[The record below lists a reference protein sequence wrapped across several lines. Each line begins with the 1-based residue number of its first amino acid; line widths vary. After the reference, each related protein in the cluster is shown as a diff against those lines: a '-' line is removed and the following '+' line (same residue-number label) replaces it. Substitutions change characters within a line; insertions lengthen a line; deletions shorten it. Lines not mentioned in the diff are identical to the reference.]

1 MLRHAAPVA
10 AFYAA
15 VFSLFFLPALAN
27 GKLLAPGDGL
37 VQNLPLFLLRP
48 TLWTSMLFGGY
59 PLFADPQN
67 LFYYPLRWLFSPIGA
82 WNAFVLSAY
91 VVAALA
97 MYGYVL
103 RVTASRLAGLTAGLV
118 YSMSGFFVAQLG
130 HINMLHTV
138 AWLPLVI
145 WSVDELRRGSGP
157 GWIAVGSLSIACAA
171 LAGHPQMLLYTLGLS
186 GTFAAAHVVAAGER
200 RWRLLRDL
208 GAMFGA
214 GLAMAAVQLLPSY
227 LLAGE
232 TIRSELSYETFVQF
246 SFPPSELLR
255 LLFPY
260 AYGNYSVGSFFGVP
274 YFGGWSLA
282 ETTGFVGS
290 LGLFLALVAAASRQ
304 SRRLVLFWGA
314 VVAAALLLAFGDGT
328 PLARVMYHVPVYRG
342 FRCPAR
348 HFLEMTFAAA
358 LLAGLG
364 VAFLE
369 RGTREA
375 RRVAGKAVAWVM
387 ALYVVGAS
395 VLALLGPKLAE
406 RALAAGFKGYSI
418 LPWRNPAVALPLALA
433 VASAVCVLLLV
444 RRPASPAVRTV
455 FLLVAVVD
463 LAAFGWFAEW
473 RYLSPDRAAL
483 DFPRVVE
490 PFRER
495 ILASGNRHHAIGD
508 PIPPEGL
515 TPNLNRLWRIP
526 SVTGYTPLRLRRNE
540 QVLPWN
546 DIEVLGAE
554 NHAIDILGAGWV
566 FVGGSLP
573 SPSGITERD
582 DFRWGEDLDVTLEP
596 GKRESVE
603 WFVPGSPPFSDVGFV
618 AALANGASLPDG
630 FLVATVNVEA
640 GSGKRVSLPLRAG
653 VEVSEWAY
661 GRPDLAHSIRHA
673 RAPVWE
679 RMVQKER
686 PGETYEAFFY
696 LGTSSLGERLD
707 VETLSVR
714 LEPSVSASLILR
726 KIALRDNK
734 TWTFHSVR
742 LLSPRGDRFRALGSL
757 GSGSF
762 FENRRARPRAW
773 LVPEVRTLA
782 RDQVV
787 EAVRTSVLPDGETF
801 DPARHALLEQ
811 NVPFFHGGDPDPRA
825 TVEVVHSR
833 EGRIKLRTYSRQ
845 PAFLVL
851 GESTYPGWEAKVDRQ
866 AARLYVVDHV
876 LQGLPLSAG
885 RHEVTFRFDPWSF
898 WIGAG
903 ISLLS
908 LLFLALFVRHRR
920 RHPSPDRWEAICAGL
935 ETRCLA
941 WLGDRAGPG
950 ARTASQVTSKSV
962 PPPGT

>member
-1 MLRHAAPVA
+1 MSRSSVARWVGVLRHAVVVGTLYTAL
-10 AFYAA
+10 
-15 VFSLFFLPALAN
+15 FSLFFLPALAK

-67 LFYYPLRWLFSPIGA
+67 LFYYPLRWLFSPLGA
-82 WNAFVLSAY
+82 WNAFVLSAF

-130 HINMLHTV
+130 HVNMLHTV
-138 AWLPLVI
+138 AWLPLVV

-186 GTFAAAHVVAAGER
+186 GAFAAAHVAAAGER

-214 GLAMAAVQLLPSY
+214 GLAVAAVQLLPSY

-232 TIRSELSYETFVQF
+232 TIRSEISYETFVEF
-246 SFPPSELLR
+246 SFPPSELPR
-255 LLFPY
+255 LLFPF
-260 AYGNYSVGSFFGVP
+260 AYGHYSTGSFFGVP

-290 LGLFLALVAAASRQ
+290 LGFLLAVVAAASRQ
-304 SRRLVLFWGA
+304 SRRLVLFWEA
-314 VVAAALLLAFGDGT
+314 IIAASLLLAFGDGT
-328 PLARVMYHVPVYRG
+328 PLARVMHHVPVYRG

-348 HFLEMTFAAA
+348 HFLEMTFAVA

-369 RGTREA
+369 RGTAEA
-375 RRVAGKAVAWVM
+375 RRLAGRAVAGVL
-387 ALYVVGAS
+387 ALYAAGAGA
-395 VLALLGPKLAE
+395 LALLGTTLAE
-406 RALAAGFKGYSI
+406 KALAAGLKSYSV
-418 LPWRNPAVALPLALA
+418 LPWKNPAVGLPLALA
-433 VASAVCVLLLV
+433 AASAVGVLLLV
-444 RRPASPAVRTV
+444 RRPASPAARAVL
-455 FLLVAVVD
+455 LLVAVFD
-463 LAAFGWFAEW
+463 LAAFGWVAEW
-473 RYLSPDRAAL
+473 RYYSPDRATL
-483 DFPRVVE
+483 DFPAAVE
-490 PFRER
+490 PFREQV
-495 ILASGNRHHAIGD
+495 LASGKRHHAVGE

-540 QVLPWN
+540 QVMPWN
-546 DIEVLGAE
+546 DIAVLGAE

-566 FVGGSLP
+566 FVGGGLTSH
-573 SPSGITERD
+573 SSITERD
-582 DFRWGEDLDVTLEP
+582 GFRWGENLDVTLEP
-596 GKRESVE
+596 GKQQSVE
-603 WFVPGSPPFSDVGFV
+603 WLVPGSPPFSDVGFV

-630 FLVATVNVEA
+630 SLVATVDVEA
-640 GSGKRVSLPLRAG
+640 SSGKKVSLPLRAG
-653 VEVSEWAY
+653 IEVSEWAY
-661 GRPDLAHSIRHA
+661 GRPDLASSIRHA
-673 RAPVWE
+673 KARVWE
-679 RMVQKER
+679 TMVQEER
-686 PGETYEAFFY
+686 PGEKYEAFFF
-696 LGTSSLGERLD
+696 LGASSLGERLR
-707 VETLSVR
+707 VKALSVR
-714 LEPSVSASLILR
+714 LEPSTPASLILR
-726 KIALRDNK
+726 KVALRDNE

-742 LLSPRGDRFRALGSL
+742 LLSPRGDRFRFLGSL

-762 FENRRARPRAW
+762 FENRRVRPRAW

-782 RDQVV
+782 SDQVV
-787 EAVRTSVLPDGETF
+787 EAVRTSVLPAGETF

-811 NVPFFHGGDPDPRA
+811 NVPFFNGGDPDPDA
-825 TVEVVHSR
+825 TVEVVRAR
-833 EGRIKLRTYSRQ
+833 EGRIKLRTWSRR

-851 GESTYPGWEAKVDRQ
+851 GESTYPGWKVRVDRQ
-866 AARLYVVDHV
+866 AERLYVVDHV

-898 WIGAG
+898 WTGAG
-903 ISLLS
+903 ISVLS
-908 LLFLALFVRHRR
+908 LLCLALFVRHRR
-920 RHPSPDRWEAICAGL
+920 RHPSPGRWEVACAGL
-935 ETRCLA
+935 EARCLA
-941 WLGDRAGPG
+941 RLGRRTG
-950 ARTASQVTSKSV
+950 A
-962 PPPGT
+962 